1 MDPVMIQIGPLAIRW
16 YGFLIALSVLIGS
29 LWAARLAVRRGLD
42 ADKLFNM
49 APYLVIAGLVGSR
62 LVYVVTSPEAFFG
75 PGGDLLDIIRIW
87 KGGVSIHGGVAGVM
101 VAAWI
106 CRGINMWSCLDVM
119 TPLGAL
125 GIMGGR
131 IGNFMNG
138 TDSGGRLTDWIVG
151 FTWPEVGTPALGAFG
166 RVVFGDVLWRFSPP
180 ICSSVPMGEPCTLH
194 LTPLYGFLVG
204 FLLLFVVLW
213 ALRRSSTP
221 GFAFAQFALW
231 YSVFR
236 SLIEEPFRDNPLF
249 WQLLLDDRAGVGV
262 LTLTQL
268 VSLPIIL
275 VALYALLMI
284 DPDREKKREHLARRT
299 RGR

>member
-49 APYLVIAGLVGSR
+49 APYLVIAGLVGAR

-75 PGGDLLDIIRIW
+75 PGGDLLDIVRIW

-125 GIMGGR
+125 GIMGGAHR
-131 IGNFMNG
+131 QLHERYRQRGSA
-138 TDSGGRLTDWIVG
+138 DRLD
-151 FTWPEVGTPALGAFG
+151 
-166 RVVFGDVLWRFSPP
+166 RRF
-180 ICSSVPMGEPCTLH
+180 
-194 LTPLYGFLVG
+194 
-204 FLLLFVVLW
+204 
-213 ALRRSSTP
+213 
-221 GFAFAQFALW
+221 
-231 YSVFR
+231 
-236 SLIEEPFRDNPLF
+236 
-249 WQLLLDDRAGVGV
+249 
-262 LTLTQL
+262 
-268 VSLPIIL
+268 
-275 VALYALLMI
+275 
-284 DPDREKKREHLARRT
+284 HLARGRYAYPWRFRSRRVWRCPVALLSPHLQQRT
-299 RGR
+299 DG